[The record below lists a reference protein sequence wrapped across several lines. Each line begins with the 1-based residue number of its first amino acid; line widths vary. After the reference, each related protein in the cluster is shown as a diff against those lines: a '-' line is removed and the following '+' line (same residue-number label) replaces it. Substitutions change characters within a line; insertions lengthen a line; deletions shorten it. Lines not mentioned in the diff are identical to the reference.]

1 MGFSKSVALV
11 LIGSA
16 VSNGSF
22 CAQEYRP
29 AANSSSQQR
38 VVLPLDHGPHAVTTP
53 WLNQQKLISS
63 SQVNKKHVP
72 ATDIPRLPPDSIE
85 RRP

>member
-1 MGFSKSVALV
+1 MGFSKSVAFG
-11 LIGSA
+11 LIGVA
-16 VSNGSF
+16 VCNVAF

-29 AANSSSQQR
+29 AVNSSSQQR

-53 WLNQQKLISS
+53 WLNRQKLISP
-63 SQVNKKHVP
+63 SQVDKRYAPV
-72 ATDIPRLPPDSIE
+72 TDAPRLPPDSIE

>member
-1 MGFSKSVALV
+1 MAFSKSVAFG
-11 LIGSA
+11 LIGVA
-16 VSNGSF
+16 VCNGAF

-29 AANSSSQQR
+29 AVNSSSEQR

-53 WLNQQKLISS
+53 WLNRQKLISS
-63 SQVNKKHVP
+63 SQVDKQHAAV
-72 ATDIPRLPPDSIE
+72 TVTPRLPSDSIE